1 MNTKTMEGLS
11 GASANMKLVNTPMRV
26 FREAKRR
33 GDTATMERAMGYAG
47 QFFNKAEEYKN
58 KAGEGTREEAE
69 EIRERAE
76 EETKEIIEKRKEER
90 EKLEER
96 IETGKETGKETDKE
110 TDTVEISEEGRILLE
125 QNSNLYKTDYQGKKP
140 AGYKE
145 AVIYNKTGETVQQ
158 VQDINIPASI

>member
-76 EETKEIIEKRKEER
+76 EETKEIIEKRKEEH

-96 IETGKETGKETDKE
+96 IETGKE

-125 QNSNLYKTDYQGKKP
+125 QNSNLYKTDYQGTKP

>member
-76 EETKEIIEKRKEER
+76 EETKEIIEKRKEEH

-96 IETGKETGKETDKE
+96 IETGKETG
-110 TDTVEISEEGRILLE
+110 TVEISEEGRILLE
-125 QNSNLYKTDYQGKKP
+125 QNSNLYKTDYQGTKP

>member
-58 KAGEGTREEAE
+58 KATP
-69 EIRERAE
+69 
-76 EETKEIIEKRKEER
+76 
-90 EKLEER
+90 KLSFFHVYMR
-96 IETGKETGKETDKE
+96 
-110 TDTVEISEEGRILLE
+110 V
-125 QNSNLYKTDYQGKKP
+125 
-140 AGYKE
+140 
-145 AVIYNKTGETVQQ
+145 
-158 VQDINIPASI
+158 

>member
-96 IETGKETGKETDKE
+96 IETGKET
-110 TDTVEISEEGRILLE
+110 DTVEISEEGRILLE
-125 QNSNLYKTDYQGKKP
+125 QNSNLYKTDYQGTKP
-140 AGYKE
+140 DGYKE

>member
-47 QFFNKAEEYKN
+47 QFFNKAEDYKN

-96 IETGKETGKETDKE
+96 IETGKETGKETD
-110 TDTVEISEEGRILLE
+110 TVEISEEGRILLE
-125 QNSNLYKTDYQGKKP
+125 QNSNLYKTDYQGTKP

-145 AVIYNKTGETVQQ
+145 AVMDNKSGETVQQ

>member
-76 EETKEIIEKRKEER
+76 EETKDIIEKRKEEH

-96 IETGKETGKETDKE
+96 IETGKETGKE

-125 QNSNLYKTDYQGKKP
+125 QNSNLYKTDYQGTKP

>member
-33 GDTATMERAMGYAG
+33 GDTATMERAMGYAM

-125 QNSNLYKTDYQGKKP
+125 QNSNLYKTDYQGTKP